1 MGMLISWGSLLK
13 LEVEHLPPQYLGQR
27 KSSSRKS
34 YALQSKDIGKK
45 FESWGILTLK
55 ISGR

>member
-1 MGMLISWGSLLK
+1 MLISWGSLLK